1 MVEDG
6 KLAYNPLYLQVK
18 DVLARRIVD
27 GRPGPGELLPSESRL
42 ASEFGTSISTIR
54 QALSLLVADGTLVK
68 KQGKGTMVSDRK
80 VRVTF
85 LSWMG
90 ETRLGEEI
98 LAGLMRRFEEKYPAI
113 AVDVIPTTYPE
124 TRTTLTRLISSGR
137 APDVAQIVSHWTSY
151 FASSGAFLPLGG
163 MLSQANLGFRLP
175 GQDLFGG
182 TYLNQLYSAA
192 WGLCPISLVANRN
205 VVKAAGIQ
213 RLDSPMTLDAFR
225 ECCEKIGRLGCV
237 GGAAAG
243 AGAPGEAG
251 RAPTSQ
257 PGGASP
263 SAEAPA
269 AFGLWYT
276 PGVENDYL
284 SIYTFLQAFNGE
296 FVDEGGNLRFD
307 SPENVAGFTWLRDFV
322 SRTRVFVSD
331 IFTIRRQFAAN
342 RIGFI
347 SDGPWVK
354 YLLEEATG
362 EPFEKNFQVLL
373 NPVQANAMTRSW
385 TYNHAVAI
393 CSQSRNTL
401 HAARFV
407 EALTGDP
414 ELSLWYSSRTGILA
428 PNKDLLG
435 AAELKDE
442 HFDTYRE
449 QLRHARA
456 IDARNPMF
464 ERAMVLCVDAVRK
477 ILFEDADIEREL
489 AEKQYYLKMLYYD

>member
-1 MVEDG
+1 MEEG

-18 DVLARRIVD
+18 DVLMRRIVH
-27 GRPGPGELLPSESRL
+27 GAYAPGTLLPSESRL
-42 ASEFGTSISTIR
+42 AADFGTSISTIR
-54 QALSLLVADGTLVK
+54 QALSLLVADETLVK
-68 KQGKGTMVSDRK
+68 KQGKGTMVSGRK
-80 VRVTF
+80 VRVSF

-90 ETRLGEEI
+90 ETRRGEEI
-98 LAGLMRRFEEKYPAI
+98 LAGVVRRFEEKYPGIAI
-113 AVDVIPTTYPE
+113 DIIPTTYPE
-124 TRTTLTRLISSGR
+124 TRNTLTRLISSGR

-163 MLSQANLGFRLP
+163 LLSPGNLSFRLP

-205 VVKAAGIQ
+205 VVRAAGIE

-225 ECCEKIGRLGCV
+225 DCCEKIGRIT
-237 GGAAAG
+237 G
-243 AGAPGEAG
+243 AG
-251 RAPTSQ
+251 
-257 PGGASP
+257 
-263 SAEAPA
+263 APA

-276 PGVENDYL
+276 PGVETDYL

-296 FVDEGGNLRFD
+296 FVDDSGNVRFD
-307 SPENVAGFTWLRDFV
+307 SPENEAGFTWLRDFV

-347 SDGPWVK
+347 SDGPWIK
-354 YLLEEATG
+354 YLMEEATG
-362 EPFEKNFQVLL
+362 EPFGNNFQVLL
-373 NPVQANAMTRSW
+373 NPVQANAVSRSW

-414 ELSLWYSSRTGILA
+414 ELSLWYSSRIGILT

-435 AAELKDE
+435 AEEFKDE
-442 HFDTYRE
+442 FFTTYRE

-477 ILFEDADIEREL
+477 ILFEDADIRKEL
-489 AEKQYYLKMLYYD
+489 AEKEYYLKMLYYD

>member
-1 MVEDG
+1 MEDG

-42 ASEFGTSISTIR
+42 AAEFGTSISTIR
-54 QALSLLVADGTLVK
+54 QALSLLVADGILVK

-80 VRVTF
+80 VRVSF

-124 TRTTLTRLISSGR
+124 TRATLTRLISSGR

-163 MLSQANLGFRLP
+163 LLSQANLGFRLP

-205 VVKAAGIQ
+205 VMRAAGISH
-213 RLDSPMTLDAFR
+213 LDSPMTLDAFS
-225 ECCEKIGRLGCV
+225 ECCERIRGIGGSSGAGGARRAGGSIGSGGA
-237 GGAAAG
+237 GGAA
-243 AGAPGEAG
+243 PEAG
-251 RAPTSQ
+251 
-257 PGGASP
+257 
-263 SAEAPA
+263 APA

-296 FVDEGGNLRFD
+296 FVDESGNVRFD

-362 EPFEKNFQVLL
+362 EPFQENFQVLL
-373 NPVQANAMTRSW
+373 NPVQANAVTRSW

-449 QLRHARA
+449 QLRHSRA

-477 ILFEDADIEREL
+477 ILFENAEIGREL
-489 AEKQYYLKMLYYD
+489 SEKQYYLKMLYYD

>member
-27 GRPGPGELLPSESRL
+27 GKLGPGELLPSESRL
-42 ASEFGTSISTIR
+42 AADLGTSISTIR
-54 QALSLLVADGTLVK
+54 QALSLLVADGVLVK

-80 VRVTF
+80 VRVSF

-90 ETRLGEEI
+90 ETRRGEEI
-98 LAGLMRRFEEKYPAI
+98 LAGLVRRFEEKYPGIAI
-113 AVDVIPTTYPE
+113 DVIPTTYPE
-124 TRTTLTRLISSGR
+124 TRNTLTRLISSGR

-163 MLSQANLGFRLP
+163 LLSPQNIGFRLP

-205 VVKAAGIQ
+205 VMRAAGIP
-213 RLDSPMTLDAFR
+213 RLESPMTLDAFR
-225 ECCEKIGRLGCV
+225 ECCERIGKIGDNAPV
-237 GGAAAG
+237 GAA
-243 AGAPGEAG
+243 PD
-251 RAPTSQ
+251 R
-257 PGGASP
+257 
-263 SAEAPA
+263 EAPA

-276 PGVENDYL
+276 PGLENDYL

-296 FVDEGGNLRFD
+296 FVDESGNLRFD
-307 SPENVAGFTWLRDFV
+307 SPENVAGFCWLRNFV
-322 SRTRVFVSD
+322 SRARVFVSD

-354 YLLEEATG
+354 YLMEEATG
-362 EPFEKNFQVLL
+362 RPFAENFQVLL
-373 NPVQANAMTRSW
+373 NPVQANAMTQSW

-414 ELSLWYSSRTGILA
+414 ELSLWYSTRTGILA

-435 AAELKDE
+435 AQEFKDE
-442 HFDTYRE
+442 FFSTYRE

-477 ILFEDADIEREL
+477 ILFESADIRKEL

>member
-1 MVEDG
+1 MEDG

-42 ASEFGTSISTIR
+42 AAEFGTSISTIR
-54 QALSLLVADGTLVK
+54 QALSLLVADGILVK

-80 VRVTF
+80 VRVSF

-124 TRTTLTRLISSGR
+124 TRATLTRLISSGR

-163 MLSQANLGFRLP
+163 LLSQANLGFRLP

-205 VVKAAGIQ
+205 VMRAAGISH
-213 RLDSPMTLDAFR
+213 LDSPMTLDAFS
-225 ECCEKIGRLGCV
+225 ECCERIRGIGGSSGAGGARRAGGSIGSGGA
-237 GGAAAG
+237 GGAA
-243 AGAPGEAG
+243 PEAG
-251 RAPTSQ
+251 
-257 PGGASP
+257 
-263 SAEAPA
+263 APA

-296 FVDEGGNLRFD
+296 FVDESGNVRFD

-362 EPFEKNFQVLL
+362 EPFQKNFQVLL

-449 QLRHARA
+449 QLRHSRA

-477 ILFEDADIEREL
+477 ILFENAEIGREL
-489 AEKQYYLKMLYYD
+489 SEKQYYLKMLYYD